1 MFSLSET
8 HPLYADSLKSLDV
21 LDWQRLMD
29 EIVAR
34 CPSVYG
40 ETAWH
45 ARPFLEDS
53 SSIQRHQSEVGC
65 LAQILQRYGE
75 STHQNKAPFR
85 YALPALNALAKDAI
99 LGRLDFV
106 DLLHGLHHGRHSI
119 NHVLKYRRDIAPHNT
134 PFTGLE
140 DVPSPVA
147 WWTFLDEKLT
157 PEGEIRDSA
166 SPELAQL
173 KKRAA
178 AQETEIQS
186 TLKQL
191 LSNSTVLKALQE
203 AIIVQRNGRYVLPVN
218 VFYKTSVPGIVH
230 DVSSSGSTVFIEP
243 KRVVELSNRLQETHQ
258 QIQKEE
264 ARILKEM
271 SEALAPHAE
280 ALIAFFQA
288 LEDLERQWAAARLA
302 KDLDAVSLKVL
313 DAPAPCLLLKN
324 LKHPLLCLQEGKHA
338 IIANTVTLGG
348 FEVHHPTMVEKVTD
362 FFSWERKPLV
372 SSPNLSFLKENIH
385 CVNEKGYFPLPKG
398 EGTEQNDT
406 SARCMVITGPNTGG
420 KTVLLK
426 SVGLAVLMVQAGMLP
441 VVEDGSSMSLFTR
454 VLADI
459 GDSQSLQHNLSTFS
473 GQMSR
478 LARFADASI
487 PLTQT
492 LILLDEIA
500 AGTDP
505 IEGSALAQA
514 LLKRFYDKGA
524 MVIVTTHLGV
534 LKQEAH
540 RHEGYVNASVA
551 FDVERLAPTYR
562 LLIGVPGASN
572 ALAIAER
579 LGLDRAVIEDA
590 HQHMGQVQ
598 SDSATLL
605 TALEQERLAS
615 EETNAEIQ
623 RLKDELE
630 KRHAD
635 FKAEQQA
642 FREKKKQL
650 LSDYQAQFKAR
661 LRDFED
667 EAKRMKKD
675 LKKAEESPK
684 SLAFAQQRILR
695 LKHKVD
701 DRFQAELAP
710 LDAELL
716 AHEPEKIVY
725 AFEVGQDVKHPKLA
739 GKSQIVAISSDGKKV
754 TLKNGMISLVVKTSE
769 VEPLGLSPEAVK
781 AVKKAEHR
789 KLLHRIHQ
797 QHAELGKPQSQGTF
811 ALECNV
817 RGKRAIDALEAVQA
831 FLDNAHRVGLN
842 TVGIV
847 HGQGTGALK
856 KAVRDYL
863 KTCPFVKD
871 FYPEQAHL
879 GGDGKTIVEMKE

>member
-1 MFSLSET
+1 MFSLNET

-45 ARPFLEDS
+45 ARPFLEDI
-53 SSIQRHQSEVGC
+53 SSIQRHQNEVGC

-134 PFTGLE
+134 PFTWLE

-147 WWTFLDEKLT
+147 RWTFLDEKLT

-324 LKHPLLCLQEGKHA
+324 LKHPLLCLQEGKHT
-338 IIANTVTLGG
+338 IIPNTVTLGG
-348 FEVHHPTMVEKVTD
+348 FEVPHP
-362 FFSWERKPLV
+362 S
-372 SSPNLSFLKENIH
+372 
-385 CVNEKGYFPLPKG
+385 PLPKG

-811 ALECNV
+811 TLECNV

>member
-1 MFSLSET
+1 MTWT
-8 HPLYADSLKSLDV
+8 HIKEGPLFNHHPNDPLYEDRLKSLDV
-21 LDWQRLMD
+21 LEWPRLMA
-29 EIVAR
+29 ELFAR

-40 ETAWH
+40 EKAWQT
-45 ARPFLEDS
+45 RPFLEAVEDL
-53 SSIQRHQSEVGC
+53 QRHQHEVGA
-65 LAQILQRYGE
+65 LAQLLQRFGE
-75 STHQNKAPFR
+75 STHQNKGRFR
-85 YALPALNALAKDAI
+85 DALPALESLTKGAI
-99 LGRLDFV
+99 LGLADWV
-106 DLLHGLHHGRHSI
+106 DVLHGLHHGRHSM
-119 NHVLKYRRDIAPHNT
+119 NHVLKFRGQLNAQSNV
-134 PFTGLE
+134 FAWLE
-140 DVPSPVA
+140 GVPSPVG
-147 WWTFLDEKLT
+147 WWTFLDEKIA
-157 PEGEIRDSA
+157 PEGELRDSA

-173 KKRAA
+173 KKRAS
-178 AQETEIQS
+178 AQEQEIQS

-191 LSNSTVLKALQE
+191 LTSPTIVKALQE
-203 AIIVQRNGRYVLPVN
+203 PIIVQRNGRYVLPVN
-218 VFYKTSVPGIVH
+218 VFYKTSVPGIVQ
-230 DVSSSGSTVFIEP
+230 DVSASGSTVFIEP

-258 QIQKEE
+258 RMEKEK
-264 ARILKEM
+264 ARILKEI
-271 SEALAPHAE
+271 SETLVSDAE
-280 ALIAFFQA
+280 GLVTFFQA
-288 LEDLERQWAAARLA
+288 LEALERQWAAARLA
-302 KDLDAVSLKVL
+302 KDLDAQAIRVV
-313 DAPAPCLLLKN
+313 DEQAPHLRLN
-324 LKHPLLCLQEGKHA
+324 NVKHPLLCLQEGKHA
-338 IIANTVTLGG
+338 IIANTVTLGD
-348 FEVHHPTMVEKVTD
+348 FEVPHP
-362 FFSWERKPLV
+362 
-372 SSPNLSFLKENIH
+372 SPF
-385 CVNEKGYFPLPKG
+385 PKG

-406 SARCMVITGPNTGG
+406 SARSMVITGPNTGG

-426 SVGLAVLMVQAGMLP
+426 SVGLAVLMVQAGLLP
-441 VVEDGSSMSLFTR
+441 VVEEGSSMSLFTR

-478 LARFADASI
+478 LARFAQAS
-487 PLTQT
+487 LSLEQS
-492 LILLDEIA
+492 LILIDEIA

-524 MVIVTTHLGV
+524 MIMVTTHLGV

-540 RHEGYVNASVA
+540 RQAGYVNASVA
-551 FDVERLAPTYR
+551 FDVERLAPTFR

-579 LGLDRAVIEDA
+579 LGLDHALIEEA
-590 HQHMGQVQ
+590 QLYMGQVQ
-598 SDSATLL
+598 RDSSSLL
-605 TALEQERLAS
+605 SALEQERLAS
-615 EETNAEIQ
+615 EETHLELQ
-623 RLKDELE
+623 QLKDALE
-630 KRHAD
+630 QRQSD

-661 LRDFED
+661 LREVDE
-667 EAKRMKKD
+667 EAKRLKKS

-701 DRFQAELAP
+701 ARFQAELAP

-716 AHEPEKIVY
+716 AHEPEKPRHT
-725 AFEVGQDVKHPKLA
+725 FEIGQDVKHPKLA
-739 GKSQIVAISSDGKKV
+739 GKSHIVALSSDGKKV
-754 TLKNGMISLVVKTSE
+754 TLVNGTIHLVVKASE
-769 VEPLGLSPEAVK
+769 VEPLGLNPDAIK
-781 AVKKAEHR
+781 AIKKAEHR
-789 KLLHRIHQ
+789 QLLHRIHQ
-797 QHAELGKPQSQGTF
+797 QQAPLGQPAFQGTF
-811 ALECNV
+811 SLECNV
-817 RGKRAIDALEAVQA
+817 RGKRTVEALEEVQA

>member
-1 MFSLSET
+1 MFSLNEEN
-8 HPLYADSLKSLDV
+8 PLYADSLKSLDV

-29 EIVAR
+29 EIIAR

-45 ARPFLEDS
+45 ARPFLEDL
-53 SSIQRHQSEVGC
+53 SSIQRHQNEVGC

-134 PFTGLE
+134 PFTWLE

-280 ALIAFFQA
+280 ALLTFFQA

-324 LKHPLLCLQEGKHA
+324 LKHPLLCLQEGKHT
-338 IIANTVTLGG
+338 IIPNTVTLGD
-348 FEVHHPTMVEKVTD
+348 FEVPHP
-362 FFSWERKPLV
+362 SPLP
-372 SSPNLSFLKENIH
+372 SSFL
-385 CVNEKGYFPLPKG
+385 GG

-487 PLTQT
+487 PLNQT

-623 RLKDELE
+623 LLKDDLE

>member
-1 MFSLSET
+1 MFDLSET
-8 HPLYADSLKSLDV
+8 QPLYADSLKSLDV

-29 EIVAR
+29 EIIAR

-45 ARPFLEDS
+45 ARPFLEDL

-134 PFTGLE
+134 PFAWLE

-173 KKRAA
+173 KKRAT
-178 AQETEIQS
+178 AQENEIQG

-203 AIIVQRNGRYVLPVN
+203 PIIVQRNGRYVLPVN

-258 QIQKEE
+258 QIHKEE
-264 ARILKEM
+264 ARILKDM

-280 ALIAFFQA
+280 GLLAFFKA
-288 LEDLERQWAAARLA
+288 LEDLERQWASARLA

-313 DAPAPCLLLKN
+313 DTHAPCLLLKN

-338 IIANTVTLGG
+338 IIANTVTLG
-348 FEVHHPTMVEKVTD
+348 EAQANALSPLLE
-362 FFSWERKPLV
+362 ERA
-372 SSPNLSFLKENIH
+372 I
-385 CVNEKGYFPLPKG
+385 
-398 EGTEQNDT
+398 

-487 PLTQT
+487 PLNKT

-701 DRFQAELAP
+701 ARFQDELAP

-716 AHEPEKIVY
+716 AHEPEKTVY
-725 AFEVGQDVKHPKLA
+725 TFEVGQDVKHPKLA
-739 GKSQIVAISSDGKKV
+739 CKSQIVAISSDGKKV

-817 RGKRAIDALEAVQA
+817 RGKRAIEALEEVQV

-871 FYPEQAHL
+871 FYPELAHL

>member
-1 MFSLSET
+1 MLNLNESDR
-8 HPLYADSLKSLDV
+8 LYADSLKSLDV

-29 EIVAR
+29 EIIAR

-40 ETAWH
+40 EKAWQ
-45 ARPFLEDS
+45 ARPFLEDL

-75 STHQNKAPFR
+75 STHQNKGAFR

-134 PFTGLE
+134 PFAWLE

-191 LSNSTVLKALQE
+191 LGNSTVLKALQE
-203 AIIVQRNGRYVLPVN
+203 PIIVQRNGRYVLPVN

-264 ARILKEM
+264 ARILKDM
-271 SEALAPHAE
+271 SEALAPHTE
-280 ALIAFFQA
+280 GLLAFFQA
-288 LEDLERQWAAARLA
+288 LQDLERQWAAARLA

-313 DAPAPCLLLKN
+313 DTHAPCLLLKN

-338 IIANTVTLGG
+338 IIANTVTLGD
-348 FEVHHPTMVEKVTD
+348 FEEIHPT
-362 FFSWERKPLV
+362 SKPPH
-372 SSPNLSFLKENIH
+372 PN
-385 CVNEKGYFPLPKG
+385 PLPKG
-398 EGTEQNDT
+398 EGVSPD
-406 SARCMVITGPNTGG
+406 ARCMVITGPNTGG

-487 PLTQT
+487 PLDKT

-579 LGLDRAVIEDA
+579 LGLDRAVIEAA

-701 DRFQAELAP
+701 ARFQAELAP

-739 GKSQIVAISSDGKKV
+739 GKSQIVAMSSDGKKV

-797 QHAELGKPQSQGTF
+797 QHAELGKPQSQGSF
-811 ALECNV
+811 SLECNV
-817 RGKRAIDALEAVQA
+817 RGKRAVEALEEVQA

-847 HGQGTGALK
+847 HGQGTGVLK

>member
-1 MFSLSET
+1 
-8 HPLYADSLKSLDV
+8 
-21 LDWQRLMD
+21 MD

-34 CPSVYG
+34 CPSIYG
-40 ETAWH
+40 ETAWQ
-45 ARPFLEDS
+45 ARPFLEDVS
-53 SSIQRHQSEVGC
+53 RIKAHQQEVGC

-85 YALPALNALAKDAI
+85 YAIPALTALAKDAV

-119 NHVLKYRRDIAPHNT
+119 NHVLKYRRDITPHNT
-134 PFTGLE
+134 PFTWLE
-140 DVPSPVA
+140 AVPSPVA

-157 PEGEIRDSA
+157 PEGDIRASA

-173 KKRAA
+173 KKRAT

-191 LSNSTVLKALQE
+191 LANPTVLKALQE

-258 QIQKEE
+258 QIHKEE
-264 ARILKEM
+264 ARILKDMSETLAPH
-271 SEALAPHAE
+271 SEAL
-280 ALIAFFQA
+280 LDFFHA
-288 LEDLERQWAAARLA
+288 LEDVERQWAAARLA

-313 DAPAPCLLLKN
+313 DTHDPCLLLKN

-338 IIANTVTLGG
+338 IIANTVTLGEPQNNALSPLLEERVRERGG
-348 FEVHHPTMVEKVTD
+348 FQNSIDTSTPHPNP
-362 FFSWERKPLV
+362 PL
-372 SSPNLSFLKENIH
+372 
-385 CVNEKGYFPLPKG
+385 KG
-398 EGTEQNDT
+398 EGVKPN
-406 SARCMVITGPNTGG
+406 ARCMVITGPNTGG

-459 GDSQSLQHNLSTFS
+459 GDSQSLQQNLSTFS

-487 PLTQT
+487 PLNQT

-505 IEGSALAQA
+505 IEGSALAKA

-540 RHEGYVNASVA
+540 HQRGYVNASVA

-579 LGLDRAVIEDA
+579 LGLDRSMIEEA

-615 EETNAEIQ
+615 EETQAEIK
-623 RLKDELE
+623 RLKDDLE
-630 KRHAD
+630 KRHTD

-650 LSDYQAQFKAR
+650 LTDYQAQFKAR

-667 EAKRMKKD
+667 QAKRLKKD
-675 LKKAEESPK
+675 LKQAENSPK

-701 DRFQAELAP
+701 AHFQAEIAP
-710 LDAELL
+710 LESELQ
-716 AHEPEKIVY
+716 AHEPEKETFT
-725 AFEVGQDVKHPKLA
+725 FEVGQDVKHPKLA
-739 GKSQIVAISSDGKKV
+739 GKSQIVAMSNDGKKI

-797 QHAELGKPQSQGTF
+797 QHAELGKSSSQGTF
-811 ALECNV
+811 SLECNV
-817 RGKRAIDALEAVQA
+817 RGKRAVDALEDVQA

>member
-1 MFSLSET
+1 MFSLNTEN
-8 HPLYADSLKSLDV
+8 PLYADSLKSLDV

-34 CPSVYG
+34 CPSIYG

-45 ARPFLEDS
+45 ARPFLEDLF
-53 SSIQRHQSEVGC
+53 SIQRHQSEVGC
-65 LAQILQRYGE
+65 LANILQRFGE
-75 STHQNKAPFR
+75 STHQNKGAFR
-85 YALPALNALAKDAI
+85 YALPALNAIAKDAI
-99 LGRLDFV
+99 LGRLDFI

-134 PFTGLE
+134 PFAWLE

-147 WWTFLDEKLT
+147 WWTYLDEKLT

-280 ALIAFFQA
+280 ALLAFFQA

-313 DAPAPCLLLKN
+313 DAHDPCLLLKN

-338 IIANTVTLGG
+338 IIANTVTLGD
-348 FEVHHPTMVEKVTD
+348 FEVPHP
-362 FFSWERKPLV
+362 S
-372 SSPNLSFLKENIH
+372 
-385 CVNEKGYFPLPKG
+385 PLPKG

-441 VVEDGSSMSLFTR
+441 VVEDGSSMSLFPR

-487 PLTQT
+487 PLNKT

-661 LRDFED
+661 LRDFE
-667 EAKRMKKD
+667 EQAKRMKKD

-701 DRFQAELAP
+701 AHFQAELAP

-716 AHEPEKIVY
+716 AHESEKIVY

-739 GKSQIVAISSDGKKV
+739 GKSQIVAMSSDGKKV

>member
-1 MFSLSET
+1 MLNLNESDL
-8 HPLYADSLKSLDV
+8 LYADSLKSLDV

-29 EIVAR
+29 EIIAR

-45 ARPFLEDS
+45 ARPFLEDLF
-53 SSIQRHQSEVGC
+53 SIQRHQSEVGC

-85 YALPALNALAKDAI
+85 YALPALNALTKDAI

-134 PFTGLE
+134 PFAWLE

-191 LSNSTVLKALQE
+191 LGNSTVLKALQE

-258 QIQKEE
+258 QIHKEE
-264 ARILKEM
+264 ARILKDM

-313 DAPAPCLLLKN
+313 DTNAPCLLLKN

-338 IIANTVTLGG
+338 IIANTVTLGEAQTNALSPLLEERARERGG
-348 FEVHHPTMVEKVTD
+348 FQDAIDTSTPHPNP
-362 FFSWERKPLV
+362 PL
-372 SSPNLSFLKENIH
+372 
-385 CVNEKGYFPLPKG
+385 KG
-398 EGTEQNDT
+398 EGAI

-487 PLTQT
+487 PLEQT

-579 LGLDRAVIEDA
+579 LGLDRTVIEDA

-650 LSDYQAQFKAR
+650 LTDYQAQFKAR

-701 DRFQAELAP
+701 ARFQAELAP

-739 GKSQIVAISSDGKKV
+739 GKSQIVAMSSDGKKV

-817 RGKRAIDALEAVQA
+817 RGKRAVEALEEVQA

-863 KTCPFVKD
+863 KMCPFVKD

>member
-1 MFSLSET
+1 
-8 HPLYADSLKSLDV
+8 
-21 LDWQRLMD
+21 
-29 EIVAR
+29 
-34 CPSVYG
+34 
-40 ETAWH
+40 
-45 ARPFLEDS
+45 
-53 SSIQRHQSEVGC
+53 
-65 LAQILQRYGE
+65 
-75 STHQNKAPFR
+75 
-85 YALPALNALAKDAI
+85 
-99 LGRLDFV
+99 
-106 DLLHGLHHGRHSI
+106 
-119 NHVLKYRRDIAPHNT
+119 
-134 PFTGLE
+134 
-140 DVPSPVA
+140 
-147 WWTFLDEKLT
+147 
-157 PEGEIRDSA
+157 
-166 SPELAQL
+166 
-173 KKRAA
+173 
-178 AQETEIQS
+178 
-186 TLKQL
+186 
-191 LSNSTVLKALQE
+191 
-203 AIIVQRNGRYVLPVN
+203 
-218 VFYKTSVPGIVH
+218 
-230 DVSSSGSTVFIEP
+230 
-243 KRVVELSNRLQETHQ
+243 
-258 QIQKEE
+258 
-264 ARILKEM
+264 
-271 SEALAPHAE
+271 
-280 ALIAFFQA
+280 
-288 LEDLERQWAAARLA
+288 
-302 KDLDAVSLKVL
+302 
-313 DAPAPCLLLKN
+313 
-324 LKHPLLCLQEGKHA
+324 
-338 IIANTVTLGG
+338 
-348 FEVHHPTMVEKVTD
+348 
-362 FFSWERKPLV
+362 
-372 SSPNLSFLKENIH
+372 
-385 CVNEKGYFPLPKG
+385 
-398 EGTEQNDT
+398 
-406 SARCMVITGPNTGG
+406 MVITGPNTGG

-487 PLTQT
+487 PLEQT

-579 LGLDRAVIEDA
+579 LGLDRTVIEDA

-650 LSDYQAQFKAR
+650 LTDYQAQFKAR

-701 DRFQAELAP
+701 ARFQAELAP

-716 AHEPEKIVY
+716 AHEPKKIVY

-739 GKSQIVAISSDGKKV
+739 GKSQIVAMSSDGKKV

-817 RGKRAIDALEAVQA
+817 RGKRAVEALEEVQA

-863 KTCPFVKD
+863 KMCPFVKD